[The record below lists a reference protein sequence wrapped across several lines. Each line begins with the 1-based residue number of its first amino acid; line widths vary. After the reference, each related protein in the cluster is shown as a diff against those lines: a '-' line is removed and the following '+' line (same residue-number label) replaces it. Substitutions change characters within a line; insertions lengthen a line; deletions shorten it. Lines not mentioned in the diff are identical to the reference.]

1 MAGCV
6 SPPDENLARI
16 YPSTP
21 VSAREAL
28 EFVAAEL
35 RRASASTSAVEDL
48 GLIVSELV
56 TNSIQHGDGGAIVV
70 SVDPHSDSCFSVTV
84 GSGVAS
90 KRPPMDPATWTV
102 APPDQR
108 SGRGLGIVRQL
119 ADEIT
124 VALAS
129 GHLDITCRLHR

>member
-1 MAGCV
+1 MR
-6 SPPDENLARI
+6 PPAENLVRI
-16 YPSTP
+16 YPSAP
-21 VSAREAL
+21 ISAREAR

-35 RRASASTSAVEDL
+35 RRADASSSAVDDL

-56 TNSIQHGDGGAIVV
+56 ANSIQHGDGGAIVV
-70 SVDPHSDSCFSVTV
+70 RVDPDSGTCFAVTV
-84 GSGVAS
+84 GSGVGS

-102 APPDQR
+102 APSDQR

-129 GHLDITCRLHR
+129 GRLDITCRLRR